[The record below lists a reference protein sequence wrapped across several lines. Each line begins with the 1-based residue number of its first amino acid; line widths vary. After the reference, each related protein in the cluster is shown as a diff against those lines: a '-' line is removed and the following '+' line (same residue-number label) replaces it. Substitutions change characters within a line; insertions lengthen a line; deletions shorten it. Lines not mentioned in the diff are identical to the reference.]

1 LNFFT
6 INSGSNGNGYVLVSD
21 TGETLCIEAG
31 VKFKEVKKILNFDI
45 SNAKYLIATHLHTD
59 HFKFAKEYAM
69 SGVDVY
75 SSIETLTN
83 SGFLNDFPHRAK
95 PLEVNKKVKMG
106 SFTVMGFDLIHDVRN
121 YGYLIHH
128 KEMGLAVMITDTHY
142 CPFMFPGLNNI
153 LLECN
158 YSDNVLDRNLE
169 TSKINPALANRI
181 RKSHMSE
188 DTMIGFLKANDT
200 TQVNNIVIIHLSNG
214 NSDAE
219 QIVRRV
225 TETTGIVPHIAKPG
239 LKIEFNKTAF

>member
-153 LLECN
+153 LLKQTTLTTCL
-158 YSDNVLDRNLE
+158 SA
-169 TSKINPALANRI
+169 T
-181 RKSHMSE
+181 
-188 DTMIGFLKANDT
+188 LK
-200 TQVNNIVIIHLSNG
+200 QV
-214 NSDAE
+214 
-219 QIVRRV
+219 R
-225 TETTGIVPHIAKPG
+225 
-239 LKIEFNKTAF
+239 

>member
-1 LNFFT
+1 MYLHVL
-6 INSGSNGNGYVLVSD
+6 GSSSAQNGYILQ
-21 TGETLCIEAG
+21 GETSSLIIEAG
-31 VKFKEVKKILNFDI
+31 CPLKLAKQALNFDL
-45 SNAKYLIATHLHTD
+45 STVAGLIGSHAHIDHLGRV
-59 HFKFAKEYAM
+59 KEYAAA
-69 SGVDVY
+69 GIDIY
-75 SSIETLTN
+75 S
-83 SGFLNDFPHRAK
+83 NDDAISKAAISPHRAK
-95 PLEVNKKVKMG
+95 IMVEGLKYKIGEFLVQPFLLLHDIKN
-106 SFTVMGFDLIHDVRN
+106 FGFLIK
-121 YGYLIHH
+121 H
-128 KEMGLAVMITDTHY
+128 KEMGLVSFCTDTY
-142 CPFMFPGLNNI
+142 YSPFVFPGLNNI
-153 LLECN
+153 LIEAN
-158 YSDNVLDRNLE
+158 YSDNVLERNLE